1 MSWCDRAHHDML
13 VDVHDFPQYPM
24 SRNTDLGR
32 LGEDLACQYLQG
44 LGFLLRGRN
53 IRIGT
58 HDEIDILAFDPED
71 RVLVFVEVKTRSR
84 SDEYFRPEMNIDYRK
99 TKALRRAA
107 RRWVADHAFEG
118 GYRID
123 VVSVADGKV
132 VGHIQEL
139 ACE

>member
-1 MSWCDRAHHDML
+1 
-13 VDVHDFPQYPM
+13 M

-139 ACE
+139 AWE